1 MKHFLIFENFL
12 GFLVCCDESEP
23 RSRCRRDAEE
33 GKDHTS
39 LYGSRGAAETP
50 ALHIP
55 SDGDDKGGKLPHRA
69 GRTKGSRLYLLFRF
83 PVAIGGIKTPS
94 THGSISLLVVDRR
107 REYGGKLPHR
117 VQGTS
122 MKFCTAI
129 SYLNATTLKKF
140 VTFRAFRG

>member
-1 MKHFLIFENFL
+1 MIFCV
-12 GFLVCCDESEP
+12 FLVCCDESEP
-23 RSRCRRDAEE
+23 RCLLPPKTTRREMTTQACTDQGEPRDA
-33 GKDHTS
+33 
-39 LYGSRGAAETP
+39 GAP
-50 ALHIP
+50 YFLRR
-55 SDGDDKGGKLPHRA
+55 KRQGGKVPHRA
-69 GRTKGSRLYLLFRF
+69 GRKKRSRLYLLFRF